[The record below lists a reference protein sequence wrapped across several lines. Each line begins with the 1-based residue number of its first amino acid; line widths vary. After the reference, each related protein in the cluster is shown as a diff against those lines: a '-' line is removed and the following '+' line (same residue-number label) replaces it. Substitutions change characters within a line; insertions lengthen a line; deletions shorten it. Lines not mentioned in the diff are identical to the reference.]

1 MARERNLAASAGG
14 GIDWIRSVAAEFQG
28 LKRATYDDVL
38 NAPEHKVAEILDGE
52 LFLSPRPAARHSLAC
67 SSLYDDLVPFRAG
80 HGGPGGWWILFEPEL
95 HFGEDVVVPDLAGW
109 RRERMPA
116 IPDVAFF
123 SLAPDWVCEVLS
135 PSTERIDRGRKLRI
149 YAEAGVAHA
158 WLVNPVERT
167 LEVLRLRDGAW
178 TIVAVCSGSDAVRA
192 EPFDAIELALSRL
205 WLDSPAL
212 PDALQ
217 PGPG

>member
-52 LFLSPRPAARHSLAC
+52 LFLSPRPASRHSVA
-67 SSLYDDLVPFRAG
+67 SSRLGGALVPFDYG
-80 HGGPGGWWILFEPEL
+80 HDGPGGWWILDEPEL
-95 HFGEDVVVPDLAGW
+95 HFGENVLVPDLGGW

-116 IPDVAFF
+116 IPDTPFF

-149 YAEAGVAHA
+149 YAEAGVARA

-178 TIVAVCSGSDAVRA
+178 TIVAVCSGSDVVRA
-192 EPFDAIELALSRL
+192 EPFEAIELALQRL
-205 WLDSPAL
+205 WLDSPAS
-212 PDALQ
+212 PDPLQ